1 MMDAAVPDDVGRL
14 SFEAAMKELE
24 AIVRDLESG
33 ELELEKSIAAY
44 ERGARLKAHCE
55 AKLAEAR
62 MKVEKITLDP
72 EGRPTGA
79 QPLED

>member
-1 MMDAAVPDDVGRL
+1 MTDAAVPDTIGTL

-24 AIVRDLESG
+24 SIVRDLETG

-44 ERGARLKAHCE
+44 ERGAQLKAHCE

-62 MKVEKITLDP
+62 MKVEKIAFDSD
-72 EGRPTGA
+72 GRPSGTR
-79 QPLED
+79 PLED